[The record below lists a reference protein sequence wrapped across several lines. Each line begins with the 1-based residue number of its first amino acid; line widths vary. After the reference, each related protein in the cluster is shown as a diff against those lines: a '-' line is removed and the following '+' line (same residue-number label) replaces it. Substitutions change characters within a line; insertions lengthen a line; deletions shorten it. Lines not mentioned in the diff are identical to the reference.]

1 MTWDSLLQELPEV
14 GDAGDSLLQELPE
27 VGDVGFSAARAAK
40 GG

>member
-1 MTWDSLLQELPEV
+1 MWDSLLQELPEV

-27 VGDVGFSAARAAK
+27 VGDVGFSAARAAR

>member
-1 MTWDSLLQELPEV
+1 MWDSLLQELPKV

-27 VGDVGFSAARAAK
+27 VGDVGFSAARAAR